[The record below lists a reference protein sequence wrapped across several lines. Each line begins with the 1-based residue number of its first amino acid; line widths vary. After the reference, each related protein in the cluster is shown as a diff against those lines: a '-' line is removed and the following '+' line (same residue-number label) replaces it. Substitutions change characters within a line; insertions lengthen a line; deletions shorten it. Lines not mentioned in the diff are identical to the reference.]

1 MFVVETVKV
10 DVAPAEVGV
19 IEAGEKRK
27 VPHGDVCPEAGMQT
41 GGLGELL
48 PVRAIGTAT
57 PLVSLAVIVAVNV
70 EPALIVEDVGEA
82 VIA

>member
-1 MFVVETVKV
+1 MFVVETVKA
-10 DVAPAEVGV
+10 DVAPADVGV

-41 GGLGELL
+41 EGLGELL
-48 PVRAIGTAT
+48 PVRMIGTAT

-70 EPALIVEDVGEA
+70 EPELIEEDVGSA
-82 VIA
+82 VIV

>member
-1 MFVVETVKV
+1 MFVVEIVKV

-41 GGLGELL
+41 EGLGELL
-48 PVRAIGTAT
+48 TLRVTGTAT
-57 PLVSLAVIVAVNV
+57 PLVSLAVIVAVKV
-70 EPALIVEDVGEA
+70 EPALIDDDVGDA
-82 VIA
+82 IMV

>member
-1 MFVVETVKV
+1 MFVVAIVRV

-19 IEAGEKRK
+19 IETGVKRK
-27 VPHGDVCPEAGMQT
+27 VPHGNVCPEAGMQT

-48 PVRAIGTAT
+48 PLRVIGTAT

-70 EPALIVEDVGEA
+70 EPALIDDDVGVA
-82 VIA
+82 LRV